1 MATMPPP
8 ELSLIASFALFAG
21 IASGD
26 LEALLA
32 MSRTIRVRKN
42 AQVFAQGAE
51 ALSFFVLLDGYVR
64 ATKATEDGN
73 EITVRYVSPGE
84 IFGVAAAIGL
94 DHYPATAMAVVDATI
109 LSWPSAQWP
118 TLAGKYPALA
128 MNALRTVGSRLQ
140 DAHDRVIELTSE
152 EVERRIARTLLRL
165 ADQAGRRVEQGI
177 EIEIPLRRQDV
188 GQLTGTTLH
197 SVSRVLSVWEQKGLV
212 LTDHQRI
219 VLRNSSALAAIA
231 DGSNPGSIGIRQ

>member
-1 MATMPPP
+1 MPTAV
-8 ELSLIASFALFAG
+8 SAISSFPLFDG
-21 IASGD
+21 IALGD

-32 MSRTIRVRKN
+32 ASRTIHARKN

-51 ALSFFVLLDGYVR
+51 AQSFFVLLDGYVR
-64 ATKATEDGN
+64 ATKSTEDGN

-94 DHYPATAMAVVDATI
+94 DRYPATATAVVDATI
-109 LSWPSAQWP
+109 LSWSSAQWP

-128 MNALRTVGSRLQ
+128 TNALRTVGSRLQ
-140 DAHDRVIELTSE
+140 DAHNRVIELTSE

-165 ADQAGRRVEQGI
+165 ADQAGRKVEQGI

-197 SVSRVLSVWEQKGLV
+197 SVSRVLSAWEQKGLV

-219 VLRNSSALAAIA
+219 VLHNSRALAAIA
-231 DGSNPGSIGIRQ
+231 DGADPDSASPRAGQ

>member
-1 MATMPPP
+1 MPTAV
-8 ELSLIASFALFAG
+8 SAISSFPLFDG
-21 IASGD
+21 IAFGD

-32 MSRTIRVRKN
+32 ASRTIHARKN

-51 ALSFFVLLDGYVR
+51 AQSFFVLLDGYVR
-64 ATKATEDGN
+64 ATKSTEDGN

-94 DHYPATAMAVVDATI
+94 DRYPATATAVVDATI

-128 MNALRTVGSRLQ
+128 TNALRTVGSRLQ
-140 DAHDRVIELTSE
+140 DAHNRVIELTSE

-165 ADQAGRRVEQGI
+165 ADQAGRKVEQGI

-197 SVSRVLSVWEQKGLV
+197 SVSRVLSAWEQKGLV

-219 VLRNSSALAAIA
+219 VLHNSRALAAIA
-231 DGSNPGSIGIRQ
+231 DGADPDSASPRAGQ

>member
-1 MATMPPP
+1 MPTAV
-8 ELSLIASFALFAG
+8 SAISSFPLFDG
-21 IASGD
+21 IVLGD

-32 MSRTIRVRKN
+32 ASWTIHARKN

-51 ALSFFVLLDGYVR
+51 AQSFFVLLDGYVR
-64 ATKATEDGN
+64 ATKSTEDGN

-94 DHYPATAMAVVDATI
+94 DRYPATATAVVDATI
-109 LSWPSAQWP
+109 LYWPSAQWP

-128 MNALRTVGSRLQ
+128 TNALRTVGSRLQ
-140 DAHDRVIELTSE
+140 DAHNRVIELTSE

-165 ADQAGRRVEQGI
+165 ADQAGRKVEQGI

-197 SVSRVLSVWEQKGLV
+197 SVSRVLSAWEQKGLV

-219 VLRNSSALAAIA
+219 VLRNSRALAAIA
-231 DGSNPGSIGIRQ
+231 EGGDLHSANTRAGQ